1 MEYLGPFLI
10 FSGRRRC
17 CRAVDSSS
25 EESSKLIAIDE
36 EPDHEIMHRRH
47 FGKANRAPYEP
58 LDPGPQIDVL
68 TLDSLGM
75 LLANVMLLGGDMALV
90 GAPPIGVKSCDTKRF

>member
-1 MEYLGPFLI
+1 MSHTPYT
-10 FSGRRRC
+10 SNKGRC
-17 CRAVDSSS
+17 LTGVDSR
-25 EESSKLIAIDE
+25 SKELSKFVSIDE
-36 EPDHEIMHRRH
+36 ESNHEIVHALCL
-47 FGKANRAPYEP
+47 GEADRAAYEP

-90 GAPPIGVKSCDTKRF
+90 GAPPIDVKSCDAKWP